1 MVNIAVLHQSV
12 SESFVSLSLSL
23 SLIANFNSLRGE
35 TIINAVNE
43 KKSLE
48 YTSISSSFAI
58 KKEKNF
64 RQVFLQSLM
73 LFKKK
78 FSEHFL
84 ITFLDLI

>member
-23 SLIANFNSLRGE
+23 SLIANFNSLWSE

-43 KKSLE
+43 IKSLE

-64 RQVFLQSLM
+64 TQFFLQSLM

-78 FSEHFL
+78 FLNIF
-84 ITFLDLI
+84 